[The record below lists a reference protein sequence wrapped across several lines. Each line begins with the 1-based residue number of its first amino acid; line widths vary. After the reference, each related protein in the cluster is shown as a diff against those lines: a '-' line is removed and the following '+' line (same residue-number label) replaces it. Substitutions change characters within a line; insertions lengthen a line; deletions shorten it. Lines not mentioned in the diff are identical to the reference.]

1 MWTNLVRIS
10 TSAQLGQ
17 KFLTQKRWPSWSQL
31 TSVQLEQK
39 LIIEKVPNLGTF
51 LKARVRW
58 EMVSN
63 LDTIYFWP
71 WWPEVTENEPS
82 EIVANLA
89 TINFRTTCP
98 EVEVLLNFIPTW
110 DEVAPFRLVANLAT
124 SRQIRLF
131 QKVSPSWR
139 DFSTSSQLG
148 TKLPPKKLIP
158 SWDEFQ
164 RSLPPNLGGSCF
176 RKVGPTWPNFCP
188 RPSS

>member
-82 EIVANLA
+82 EIVANLDA
-89 TINFRTTCP
+89 INFWSSWP
-98 EVEVLLNFIPTW
+98 EVGRKRSIEKGDQLGHLFTSGQVVLKLKPFYFIPTW
-110 DEVAPFRLVANLAT
+110 DGVTLLQLVIN
-124 SRQIRLF
+124 
-131 QKVSPSWR
+131 
-139 DFSTSSQLG
+139 
-148 TKLPPKKLIP
+148 
-158 SWDEFQ
+158 
-164 RSLPPNLGGSCF
+164 
-176 RKVGPTWPNFCP
+176 
-188 RPSS
+188 